1 MTISFVKFS
10 FLCYFFSSSILFLNL
25 NFQHTNLHL
34 FKNINSF
41 RLLLFHFFYIIVIVY
56 AARCLFCMD
65 LIDFWCGCT
74 LHGMH
79 SFQFIVVD
87 VLKGKLL
94 VPTIKLK
101 NTTWPKCHCHFRLE
115 TLSLHPTRGFQ
126 CVNYSIKIFLKNSYF
141 WLTTT
146 NIDDSMSC
154 TIDLSKKPQIS
165 IVRTYTWKRKNIAA
179 HEKCFSSSLL
189 LFFYSD
195 VAVNCV

>member
-1 MTISFVKFS
+1 MICLLLLYHVNLDICVEKLNNRVLIVDADTFVVIFLIFHILLIFSSVFMTISFVKFS

-101 NTTWPKCHCHFRLE
+101 NTT
-115 TLSLHPTRGFQ
+115 
-126 CVNYSIKIFLKNSYF
+126 
-141 WLTTT
+141 
-146 NIDDSMSC
+146 
-154 TIDLSKKPQIS
+154 
-165 IVRTYTWKRKNIAA
+165 
-179 HEKCFSSSLL
+179 
-189 LFFYSD
+189 
-195 VAVNCV
+195 